1 MILAAGA
8 KNTPITIQYKLRSQ
22 TGSGAITYQW
32 RDIAVSPKMW
42 AEKFDR
48 SGVQG
53 FVADQDLSRVTAR
66 FRIDYREDVTADMR
80 VVCKG
85 RFYNIHY
92 ALDITGTNEYL
103 ELMCEIG
110 ANDG

>member
-1 MILAAGA
+1 MILEAGK
-8 KNTPITIQYKLRSQ
+8 KNTPITIQAKVKAQSP
-22 TGSGAITYQW
+22 SGAVTHVWQNIPVAPQ
-32 RDIAVSPKMW
+32 MW

-53 FVADQDLSRVTAR
+53 FVSNQDLSKVTAR
-66 FRIDYREDVTADMR
+66 FRIDYREDVVAEMR

-85 RFYNIHY
+85 KYYNIHY
-92 ALDITGTNEYL
+92 ALDITGQNEYL
-103 ELMCEIG
+103 ELMCETG